1 MGFSFKDFKRAVI
14 PREISDFTEE
24 VEDFVRPVTD
34 PIRSGIAKIVPKE
47 IKPYASTIATMFLPP
62 MAGPIRGFLQGA
74 GYDALFQKMMTDPD
88 DEDTD
93 VDFLKSFMSGLAGST
108 RARAAKTPKIDPKT
122 GEVKGLYYKDPTAM
136 NVELVDG
143 TYQPVEGL
151 STEIPE
157 LTRRDILLGRTT
169 PGLSEQKLAEQAAAN
184 FKSNVFMPSE
194 GNTFREAL
202 TYITQGTAD
211 FLQPYVDPM
220 SGFDPNKPIS
230 SSLKGI
236 GQTYA
241 GAQAVGT
248 PSQVRDAAA
257 ALEAAEAEYAA
268 YLNQLDADQRA
279 SIEADRSARIAAY
292 KKYMGLAGYTEEE
305 INEALM
311 NAGYITAGDTVYA
324 ARGGRI
330 GFANG
335 TDEMG
340 IGNFVEAEKVRT
352 EFMDKIQRM
361 LQRKKMEMQMNDP
374 GLMRF
379 MNAAIP
385 GGEGF
390 YTKEEMAFPDMEKRY
405 KQHIKKM
412 EMDQA
417 ADDYKM
423 MERTKNKLG
432 GYLDMLDNRDMNMK
446 KGGRINRAMGTRTTP
461 EGDPISPDVP
471 AGMQMDLRGG
481 GFIPLGTEPRADDVP
496 AMVGKD
502 EFVLNDRAVAG
513 IGKMM
518 TGVADPRAG
527 AKALYELQ
535 NQMEAIV

>member
-62 MAGPIRGFLQGA
+62 MAGPISGFFQGA

-108 RARAAKTPKIDPKT
+108 RARAAKPV
-122 GEVKGLYYKDPTAM
+122 EEGLYYKDPAAM
-136 NVELVDG
+136 NVSKTPAAGYE
-143 TYQPVEGL
+143 PVSGL
-151 STEIPE
+151 STDPSQTRIQEMLGTTGTLPSE
-157 LTRRDILLGRTT
+157 LD
-169 PGLSEQKLAEQAAAN
+169 AAQAAADKFN
-184 FKSNVFMPSE
+184 LGEYMPSQ
-194 GNTFREAL
+194 GKTFREAL
-202 TYITQGTAD
+202 TNITQGTAD

-257 ALEAAEAEYAA
+257 ALKAAEAEYAA

-417 ADDYKM
+417 ADDYIM

-481 GFIPLGTEPRADDVP
+481 GFIPLGTEPRPDDVP

-535 NQMEAIV
+535 NQMESIV

>member
-1 MGFSFKDFKRAVI
+1 MSFLDDIRRAVI
-14 PREISDFTEE
+14 PREVSDFTEQ

-34 PIRSGIAKIVPKE
+34 PLRSGIAKIVPKE
-47 IKPYASTIATMFLPP
+47 IKPYASTI
-62 MAGPIRGFLQGA
+62 MALAYPWQTGAAGFFG
-74 GYDALFQKMMTDPD
+74 GMGMDALFQKMMTDPD

-93 VDFLKSFMSGLAGST
+93 VDWLKSFMTGVGGATKGAAAKRADLKRVVDLDKAGAKLNPNYGTKPLSQADYVASMQDQGFTNVSPADYAAYKTSFNPDQYIASGTNVNETLLNRLNTGTAVAGKPSIANYLKTDALQAAGDFFTPFDFKDATGLLDYGKELGST
-108 RARAAKTPKIDPKT
+108 
-122 GEVKGLYYKDPTAM
+122 LTA
-136 NVELVDG
+136 
-143 TYQPVEGL
+143 
-151 STEIPE
+151 
-157 LTRRDILLGRTT
+157 
-169 PGLSEQKLAEQAAAN
+169 
-184 FKSNVFMPSE
+184 
-194 GNTFREAL
+194 
-202 TYITQGTAD
+202 
-211 FLQPYVDPM
+211 
-220 SGFDPNKPIS
+220 
-230 SSLKGI
+230 
-236 GQTYA
+236 
-241 GAQAVGT
+241 AQAIST

-257 ALEAAEAEYAA
+257 ALKAAEAEYAA

-535 NQMEAIV
+535 NQMESIV

>member
-1 MGFSFKDFKRAVI
+1 MVSFKDIKRAVI
-14 PREISDFTEE
+14 PREISDFTEQA
-24 VEDFVRPVTD
+24 EDFVRPLTD

-47 IKPYASTIATMFLPP
+47 LKPYASTIATMFLPP
-62 MAGPIRGFLQGA
+62 MAGAIPGFLQGF

-108 RARAAKTPKIDPKT
+108 RARAAKPAS
-122 GEVKGLYYKDPTAM
+122 EGLYYKDPAAT
-136 NVELVDG
+136 NVELIDG

-151 STEIPE
+151 STELPE

-169 PGLSEQKLAEQAAAN
+169 PGLSEQALAEQAAAS
-184 FKSNVFMPSE
+184 FESGAFMPTE

-202 TYITQGTAD
+202 TNITQGTAD

-257 ALEAAEAEYAA
+257 ALKAAEAEYAA

-305 INEALM
+305 INEALI
-311 NAGYITAGDTVYA
+311 NAGYVTAGDTVYA

-412 EMDQA
+412 EMDQ
-417 ADDYKM
+417 
-423 MERTKNKLG
+423 
-432 GYLDMLDNRDMNMK
+432 
-446 KGGRINRAMGTRTTP
+446 
-461 EGDPISPDVP
+461 
-471 AGMQMDLRGG
+471 
-481 GFIPLGTEPRADDVP
+481 
-496 AMVGKD
+496 
-502 EFVLNDRAVAG
+502 
-513 IGKMM
+513 
-518 TGVADPRAG
+518 
-527 AKALYELQ
+527 
-535 NQMEAIV
+535 